1 MEAVL
6 YLFIFF
12 AALVAVPLVYSII
25 QWFKCG
31 NEIPMTIFLS
41 IVEIAFLSIVISI
54 CINWSRPIE
63 TTVIDADGKVI
74 TIRSEWHQ
82 FDRNGD
88 EVTFHIDGRFT
99 TLCNVKKVTYRYLD
113 KD

>member
-12 AALVAVPLVYSII
+12 AALVAVPLITCAI
-25 QWFKCG
+25 QWIKYG
-31 NEIPMTIFLS
+31 NEIPTTIFLS
-41 IVEIAFLSIVISI
+41 IAEIAFLAIVIAT

-63 TTVIDADGKVI
+63 TTVVDADGKVI
-74 TIRSEWHQ
+74 TMRSERHQ
-82 FDRNGD
+82 LDRNGD

-99 TLCNVKKVTYRYLD
+99 TFCNVKKVTYRYID
-113 KD
+113 ED